1 MRRKLCWVVLVLL
14 LLAIPV
20 VGACAPKA
28 APPGEGEKAEIIIGY
43 LEGMT
48 GPLAGTAIPY
58 VDGGQ
63 DAIRYINEEKGG
75 VLGYKIKPTI
85 IDFKMDAAAAF
96 AGWDR
101 FRSEGAP
108 VVMAQTAATAALWEM
123 PNRDFI
129 PMVVGGGASVDAVF
143 PKEPSYLFAVTPVLL
158 RLFNSWVNV
167 VADDWAASGKPGSPK
182 VGYDFASIGTMPT
195 MFTKNVKMLM
205 DERGW
210 EYVITRSSI
219 AAADATTQVLQM
231 KNLGCDYVYLY
242 NTETTIIVFVRELDR
257 QNFSPKITGTSALA
271 SEETWRA
278 VGDLVVGAS
287 MPQFSVQW
295 TETDVP
301 GVKLLHELN
310 QKWHPNV
317 KSRSSHYCR
326 GFAELLVVA
335 KGLEMAVE
343 NVGYENLTGDA
354 VKQSLETIKDYDPM
368 EMGMGYTW
376 TPTDHQGLHGCRWYQ
391 WTKDGLLTPITDW
404 DILPPIP
411 EGQRTD
417 AYWMQ

>member
-1 MRRKLCWVVLVLL
+1 MGSKFGWVILSSLL
-14 LLAIPV
+14 LLSLV

-28 APPGEGEKAEIIIGY
+28 APQDEVEKGEIVIGY

-75 VLGYKIKPTI
+75 ILGYKIKPTI
-85 IDFKMDAAAAF
+85 IDFKMDAAVAF

-158 RLFNSWVNV
+158 QLFNSWVKV
-167 VADDWAASGKPGSPK
+167 VADDWAASGKTGSPK
-182 VGYDFASIGTMPT
+182 IGYDFASIGTMPK
-195 MFTKNVKMLM
+195 MFTKNVDMLM
-205 DERGW
+205 EERGW
-210 EYVITRSSI
+210 EYLITRSSI
-219 AAADATTQVLQM
+219 VAADATTQVLQM

-242 NTETTIIVFVRELDR
+242 NTEHTIIVFVRELER
-257 QNFSPKITGTSALA
+257 QNLSPKITGTSALA
-271 SEETWRA
+271 SEETWKA

-287 MPQFSVQW
+287 MPQFSAQW

-301 GVKLLHELN
+301 GVKLLHDLN
-310 QKWHPNV
+310 AKWHPDV
-317 KSRSSHYCR
+317 KNRPSHYCR

-335 KGLEMAVE
+335 KGLETAVE
-343 NVGYENLTGDA
+343 NVGYENMTGDVVRQA
-354 VKQSLETIKDYDPM
+354 LETIKDYDPM
-368 EMGMGYTW
+368 DMGMGYTW
-376 TPTDHQGLHGCRWYQ
+376 TPTDHQGLHGCKWYQ
-391 WTKDGLLTPITDW
+391 WTKDGVLTPMTDW
-404 DILPPIP
+404 DVFPTLP
-411 EGQRTD
+411 EDQRTD
-417 AYWMQ
+417 AYWMN